1 MDTVKLLREAL
12 ELARARAERLP
23 DGDLKDDIKF
33 DIWAILQKLET
44 QSLSAQPCPTRS
56 VKFHLTGL

>member
-12 ELARARAERLP
+12 ELAYTSAERLP

-44 QSLSAQPCPTRS
+44 QSLSA
-56 VKFHLTGL
+56 LID

>member
-12 ELARARAERLP
+12 ELAHARAERLP

-44 QSLSAQPCPTRS
+44 QSLSA
-56 VKFHLTGL
+56 LID